1 MATKT
6 TAHQL
11 SDWLAEREAQ
21 PFDWTANN
29 CCHFAAAWVAHAT
42 GRNPMAGL
50 PTTPNARAA
59 LRLVR
64 ELGGS
69 VASAWSLRLGRPPIA
84 PGLAQVGDVVLVPST
99 AITATAADMPQA
111 DGTGSVVG
119 ICAGRT
125 VILMD
130 QHGAVHHLP
139 LWEAEWAWRLHGDP
153 VPADRA
159 HEVGT

>member
-1 MATKT
+1 
-6 TAHQL
+6 
-11 SDWLAEREAQ
+11 
-21 PFDWTANN
+21 
-29 CCHFAAAWVAHAT
+29 
-42 GRNPMAGL
+42 MAGL

-69 VASAWSLRLGRPPIA
+69 VASAWSLRLDRPPIA

-99 AITATAADMPQA
+99 AITALAAACPPA
-111 DGTGSVVG
+111 EGTGAMVG

-125 VILMD
+125 VMLMD
-130 QHGAVHHLP
+130 ALGAVHHLP
-139 LWEAEWAWRLHGDP
+139 LWEAEWAWRLHGDR

-159 HEVGT
+159 HEACT